1 MPPRNDETYTR
12 RMSEDRY
19 ASFDY
24 SRLIAWDERL
34 RREWPFL
41 EAELRNAPSRDVLDL
56 GSGTGE
62 HARMLASHGFTVTGI
77 DGSKAMIEKARA
89 TPVEGVHFIEGDMRE
104 LPHLVSRPH
113 GAAICLGNVLPH
125 LREPDSL
132 DRLASGLS
140 STLLPGAPVIVQL
153 LNYGRFEAKGER
165 ALPLSF
171 LPDAED
177 PQAQLLF
184 LRTMVMGP
192 DRAVTFMPTVLR
204 IRSDRDVPVELVASQ
219 RVEIR
224 GWREDEIRDAFQRAG
239 FDRVETFGSY
249 QRASFDGVESR
260 DVIIVARR

>member
-1 MPPRNDETYTR
+1 
-12 RMSEDRY
+12 MSEDRY

-41 EAELRNAPSRDVLDL
+41 DSVLRDAPSRDVLDL

-62 HARMLASHGFTVTGI
+62 HARLLASNGFTVTGV

-89 TPVEGVHFIEGDMRE
+89 TTSVDGVQFVEGDMRE
-104 LPHLVSRPH
+104 LPRLVSRRY

-125 LREPDSL
+125 LREEDSL
-132 DRLASGLS
+132 DRLAAGL
-140 STLLPGAPVIVQL
+140 TPVLLPGAPVILQL

-171 LPDAED
+171 LPDRDDAG
-177 PQAQLLF
+177 AQLLF
-184 LRTMVMGP
+184 LRTMVMGS
-192 DRAVTFMPTVLR
+192 DRQVVFMPTVLR

-224 GWREDEIRDAFQRAG
+224 GWREDEIRAAFERAG
-239 FDRVETFGSY
+239 FERIESFGSY
-249 QRASFDGVESR
+249 QRAAFDGVESR
-260 DVIIVARR
+260 DVILIAHRGIS